1 MIDSRRGATRPD
13 SGRHVVITGASRG
26 IGRALALHYA
36 AAGVHLTLMAR
47 SIDLLE
53 EVAGLCRARGA
64 TVDVRIADI
73 TDAEAMAQAIHE
85 AQARAG
91 LDLLIANAGIGG
103 ADAMAG
109 PAAEHPDAARAI
121 ANVNF
126 VGVVNTIAPAIAGMT
141 RQGRGRIVIVGSV
154 AGLVPLPSSP
164 VYSAAKAGIRA
175 YGIALDRLLRK
186 SGIRV
191 TVVSPGFVETA
202 MSASLSMARPFL
214 VSADRAA
221 RIIASGVERGRRDI
235 VFPWQMRSAAWFM
248 RLLPDGLLV
257 RLVERSQKK
266 LVS

>member
-1 MIDSRRGATRPD
+1 MTDSRDGATRPD
-13 SGRHVVITGASRG
+13 VGRHVVITGASRG

-36 AAGVHLTLMAR
+36 AAGSHLTLIAR
-47 SIDLLE
+47 SADLLQ
-53 EVAGLCRARGA
+53 EVAGLCSARGA
-64 TVDVRIADI
+64 TVDIRIADT
-73 TDAEAMAQAIHE
+73 TDAAGIAEAIRQAE
-85 AQARAG
+85 ARAG

-103 ADAMAG
+103 VDAMAG
-109 PAAEHPDAARAI
+109 PAGEHPDAARAI

-141 RQGRGRIVIVGSV
+141 HQGRGRIVIVGSV

-186 SGIRV
+186 SGVRV

-202 MSASLSMARPFL
+202 MSASLSMSRPFV
-214 VSADRAA
+214 VSAEVAA
-221 RIIASGVERGRRDI
+221 KIIASGVERGRREI
-235 VFPWQMRSAAWFM
+235 VFPWQIRGAAWFM
-248 RLLPDGLLV
+248 RLLPDRLLV
-257 RLVERSQKK
+257 QIVERSQKK